1 MPCHQ
6 DALRCEPVNVG
17 GLEMCLAHAAEISVT
32 EVIRKYVNDIRP
44 GRRLSGLLS
53 GAACDCKERQ
63 SYG

>member
-1 MPCHQ
+1 
-6 DALRCEPVNVG
+6 
-17 GLEMCLAHAAEISVT
+17 MCLAHAAEISVT